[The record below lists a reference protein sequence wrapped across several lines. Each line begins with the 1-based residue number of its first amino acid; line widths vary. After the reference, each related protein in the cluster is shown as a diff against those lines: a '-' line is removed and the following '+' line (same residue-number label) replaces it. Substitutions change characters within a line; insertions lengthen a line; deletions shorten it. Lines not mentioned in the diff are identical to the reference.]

1 MHDNFV
7 VKSKYKD
14 LNVDELYVLGPTSSG
29 ESYEK
34 WIYPAFF
41 FSINDKNVF
50 INSHYDRFMN
60 QKLCESVYMNH
71 LEIRML
77 SSLDENL
84 YWLIRV
90 DGAGNVSVLTYH
102 TEDYLGYDEV
112 KEPSIFTAPV
122 LRWPAIWRVI
132 YDGKTAYERLSIDD
146 RHFAKADPDIS
157 VFVMHGDGYV
167 YGGYYSSRKN
177 GIDMW
182 RENEPVPVKSLING
196 KKTLKIIADYY
207 RNI

>member
-1 MHDNFV
+1 M
-7 VKSKYKD
+7 
-14 LNVDELYVLGPTSSG
+14 LM
-29 ESYEK
+29 SYTFWGRHPQENLTRNGS
-34 WIYPAFF
+34 IQPFF

-122 LRWPAIWRVI
+122 LR
-132 YDGKTAYERLSIDD
+132 
-146 RHFAKADPDIS
+146 
-157 VFVMHGDGYV
+157 
-167 YGGYYSSRKN
+167 
-177 GIDMW
+177 
-182 RENEPVPVKSLING
+182 
-196 KKTLKIIADYY
+196 
-207 RNI
+207 